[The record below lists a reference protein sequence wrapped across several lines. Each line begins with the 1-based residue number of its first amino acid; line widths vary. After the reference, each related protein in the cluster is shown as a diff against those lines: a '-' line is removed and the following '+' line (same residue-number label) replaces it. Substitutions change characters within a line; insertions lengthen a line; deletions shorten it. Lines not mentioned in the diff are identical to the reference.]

1 MRLASIHADLVFH
14 LLAFVPP
21 ARSSS
26 ALVRAASLYSPRYI
40 EFAKASL
47 PAGAVEPCERDAT
60 ILSALAA
67 RDDIATGLQLLAILH
82 DDVGA
87 ALAAA
92 LKGAGELGVDD
103 VASPWAQ
110 RALAALPEE
119 PVEIA
124 RVAIALAGPDF
135 EEAHDRVFGD
145 SSRRLLDAI
154 RPKWVELE
162 ARIGALATTDV
173 RLSATLGA
181 HGRGFGK
188 TVIVGAHGL
197 PGEELDP
204 IGPLVYA
211 VHEVA
216 VQAAGRALE
225 ACGVEATWARAERI
239 ALVAAE
245 AVLGG
250 SLIADRWAAWRSSLG
265 TAALIAEADI
275 PAGVL
280 EATSLALV
288 GPSA

>member
-26 ALVRAASLYSPRYI
+26 ALVRAASVYCPRYV
-40 EFAKASL
+40 EFARAAL
-47 PAGAVEPCERDAT
+47 PDGAFEPCERDAT
-60 ILSALAA
+60 ILSSLAA
-67 RDDIATGLQLLAILH
+67 RDEVATGLQLLAILH
-82 DDVGA
+82 DDVTA

-92 LKGAGELGVDD
+92 LKSVRELGAED
-103 VASPWAQ
+103 VSSPWAQ
-110 RALAALPEE
+110 RVLAALPEE

-135 EEAHDRVFGD
+135 EEAHERVFGD
-145 SSRRLLDAI
+145 FARRLLEAI
-154 RPKWVELE
+154 GPKYRELE
-162 ARIGALATTDV
+162 ARIGALTTTDV
-173 RLSATLGA
+173 RLSVTLGA

-188 TVIVGAHGL
+188 TVIVGAQGL
-197 PGEELDP
+197 PSDELDP

-225 ACGVEATWARAERI
+225 ALGVEATWARAERI

-245 AVLGG
+245 TVLRGTV
-250 SLIADRWAAWRSSLG
+250 IEERWEAWRASLG
-265 TAALIAEADI
+265 TGALIAEADL
-275 PAGVL
+275 PEGVV
-280 EATSLALV
+280 EATCLALV